1 MRVMKMHNAKYLIRE
16 GLHNLWTNRTMTLAS
31 VAVLISCLLL
41 TGAAML
47 FSQNMG
53 SAMKKLEDS
62 NSITV
67 YLDEDMPVLEAVQVG
82 ETLRSIE
89 NVKECEYVS
98 KDEALESM
106 MELLGDDG
114 TVLEGLAGDDNFLP
128 DSYDISMKD
137 LTKYDETIKEI
148 KAVEGVSQITDYSD
162 VADKL
167 TRIDNLV
174 ATAGM
179 WIVLLLGLVSLFI
192 IANTIR
198 VTMFSRRMEISIM
211 KSVGATNWFVRWP
224 FVVEG
229 VMIGLIAGIL
239 ASGLLF
245 LMYHLMAGVITGIL
259 SFFTPVSLSNL
270 VLPYTLGFILAGMAF
285 GALGSMISIGRF
297 LNREGEN
304 SIEA

>member
-1 MRVMKMHNAKYLIRE
+1 MKMHNAKYLIRE
-16 GLHNLWTNRTMTLAS
+16 GFHNLWTNRTMTLAS

-53 SAMKKLEDS
+53 TAMKKLEGS

-89 NVKECEYVS
+89 NVKDCSYVS

-114 TVLEGLAGDDNFLP
+114 TVLQGLSGDDNFLP

-148 KAVEGVSQITDYSD
+148 KAVDGVSQITDYSD

-179 WIVLLLGLVSLFI
+179 WIVLLLGIVSLFI

-211 KSVGATNWFVRWP
+211 KSVGATNWFVRLP

-259 SFFTPVSLSNL
+259 SFFTPVGLSQL
-270 VLPYTLGFILAGMAF
+270 VVPYTLGFVLAGMAF

>member
-1 MRVMKMHNAKYLIRE
+1 
-16 GLHNLWTNRTMTLAS
+16 
-31 VAVLISCLLL
+31 
-41 TGAAML
+41 
-47 FSQNMG
+47 
-53 SAMKKLEDS
+53 
-62 NSITV
+62 
-67 YLDEDMPVLEAVQVG
+67 
-82 ETLRSIE
+82 
-89 NVKECEYVS
+89 
-98 KDEALESM
+98 
-106 MELLGDDG
+106 
-114 TVLEGLAGDDNFLP
+114 
-128 DSYDISMKD
+128 
-137 LTKYDETIKEI
+137 
-148 KAVEGVSQITDYSD
+148 
-162 VADKL
+162 
-167 TRIDNLV
+167 
-174 ATAGM
+174 
-179 WIVLLLGLVSLFI
+179 
-192 IANTIR
+192 
-198 VTMFSRRMEISIM
+198 MFSRRMEISIM